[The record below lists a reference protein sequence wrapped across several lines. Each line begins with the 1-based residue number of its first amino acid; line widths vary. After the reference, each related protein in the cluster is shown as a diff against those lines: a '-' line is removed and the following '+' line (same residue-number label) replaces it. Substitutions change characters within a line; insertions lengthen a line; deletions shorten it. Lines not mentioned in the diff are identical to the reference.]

1 MKICVCCSLSFT
13 DEAKQIAD
21 KLTNM
26 GHEVLLPNGVE
37 VDAIH
42 QPDFDPVKAKHDN
55 GYDAIRE
62 HFDKIKE
69 ADAVLICNFTKKGI
83 KNYIGANTFL
93 EAGFAY
99 YLGKPTF
106 ALNPLPEQD
115 YIHDEIN
122 ALGIIVLDGNL
133 GLIDKNML

>member
-1 MKICVCCSLSFT
+1 MKICICCSLSFT
-13 DEAKQIAD
+13 DEVKKIAAELED
-21 KLTNM
+21 M
-26 GHEVLLPNGVE
+26 GHEALLPHGIM

-69 ADAVLICNFTKKGI
+69 ADAVLVCNFTKKSI
-83 KNYIGANTFL
+83 RNYIGANTFL

-99 YLGKPTF
+99 YLGKPIF

-122 ALGIIVLDGNL
+122 ALEITVLDGNL
-133 GLIDKNML
+133 ELIN